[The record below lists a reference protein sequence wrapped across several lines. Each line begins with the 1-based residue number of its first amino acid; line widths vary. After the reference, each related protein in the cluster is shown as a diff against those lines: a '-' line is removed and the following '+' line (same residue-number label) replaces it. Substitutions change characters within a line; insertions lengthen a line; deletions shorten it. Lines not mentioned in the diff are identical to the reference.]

1 MAQGLND
8 LGQLVFRAIGHV
20 ETWPTALSPHSIQG
34 DTADGFRLAELID
47 RVGRL
52 VRDEILIA
60 HRSLRVLGNTCERPR
75 GNLRRCRTAYKKRLK
90 PKIGSLRPHFLDSGL
105 VHMNTELR

>member
-1 MAQGLND
+1 
-8 LGQLVFRAIGHV
+8 
-20 ETWPTALSPHSIQG
+20 
-34 DTADGFRLAELID
+34 
-47 RVGRL
+47 
-52 VRDEILIA
+52 LIA